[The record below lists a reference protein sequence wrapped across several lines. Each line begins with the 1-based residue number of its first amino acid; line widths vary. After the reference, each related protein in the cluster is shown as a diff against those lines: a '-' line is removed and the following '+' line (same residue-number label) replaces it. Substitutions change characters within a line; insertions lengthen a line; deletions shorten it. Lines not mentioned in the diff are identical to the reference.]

1 MFERSRDRGSKV
13 KNVLCKFFV
22 KWTPRWSKA
31 GLCSSRFQLGMPV
44 LAIFAGILAILLT
57 VRSSEA
63 QTTPDPK
70 SKDSTPSS
78 TSSIKN
84 GERLFT
90 KYGCY
95 ECHGSQGQGST
106 QTGGS
111 RIGPPQIPVSAVVSY
126 LRHPTGQMPPYTTK
140 TVSDEEIADIYAF
153 LKSLPQPTPS
163 KDIPSLNQ

>member
-1 MFERSRDRGSKV
+1 MKIH
-13 KNVLCKFFV
+13 LCSFFL
-22 KWTPRWSKA
+22 KWTPHRSKA
-31 GLCSSRFQLGMPV
+31 LPCSSRFYLGMPV
-44 LAIFAGILAILLT
+44 LAILAGILAILPA

-63 QTTPDPK
+63 QAAPDLK

-78 TSSIKN
+78 SSSIKN

-106 QTGGS
+106 QTGGT
-111 RIGPPQIPVSAVVSY
+111 RIGPPQISLSSVISY
-126 LRHPTGQMPPYTTK
+126 LRHPTGQMPPYTAK
-140 TVSDEEIADIYAF
+140 TVSEEEITDIYAF

-163 KDIPSLNQ
+163 KDIPSLNL